1 MYSILI
7 KMYLSDFNMMLD
19 GKMTNCFSEISL
31 DKNIINELNEK
42 LKENNSLYN
51 INNNISDAKENTKSN
66 QGNSRDRTANN
77 QRPTTT
83 RGTYKTSKK

>member
-1 MYSILI
+1 
-7 KMYLSDFNMMLD
+7 MYLSDFNMMLD

>member
-1 MYSILI
+1 
-7 KMYLSDFNMMLD
+7 MYLSDFNLMLD

-31 DKNIINELNEK
+31 DKNVMNDLNEK

-51 INNNISDAKENTKSN
+51 INNNISDAQENTKSN
-66 QGNSRDRTANN
+66 QRNRGNQNANN

>member
-1 MYSILI
+1 
-7 KMYLSDFNMMLD
+7 MYLSDFNMMLD

-31 DKNIINELNEK
+31 DKNLINELDEK

-51 INNNISDAKENTKSN
+51 INNNISDAKENTKTN
-66 QGNSRDRTANN
+66 QGNSRDRTTNN